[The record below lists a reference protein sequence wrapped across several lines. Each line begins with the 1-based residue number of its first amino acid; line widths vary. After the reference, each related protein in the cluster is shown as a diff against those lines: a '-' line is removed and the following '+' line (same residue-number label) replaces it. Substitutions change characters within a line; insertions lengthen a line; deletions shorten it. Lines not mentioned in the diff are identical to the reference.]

1 MKTIITFKSLFEI
14 DEHIDK
20 LVGDFQ
26 EITGDCVDT
35 ITNVVIKDIQLI
47 WDEPKELNAADLYFS
62 TYQRP
67 VSLPYYVYIAEA
79 AAVRELDR
87 VMRITDEVLRH
98 MIIRK
103 D

>member
-14 DEHIDK
+14 GEHIDK

-47 WDEPKELNAADLYFS
+47 WDEPKELNAAELYYS

-67 VSLPYYVYIAEA
+67 ASLPYYVYTAEA
-79 AAVRELDR
+79 DYNNKHGKFIFNDIEIDY
-87 VMRITDEVLRH
+87 DES
-98 MIIRK
+98 
-103 D
+103 

>member
-14 DEHIDK
+14 GEHIDK

-26 EITGDCVDT
+26 ASGDCIDT
-35 ITNVVIKDIQLI
+35 ITNVVIKDIQLV
-47 WDEPKELNAADLYFS
+47 WDKPKELNAADLYYS

-79 AAVRELDR
+79 DYNNKHGQFTFNDIE
-87 VMRITDEVLRH
+87 INYEEN
-98 MIIRK
+98 
-103 D
+103 

>member
-14 DEHIDK
+14 GEHIDK

-47 WDEPKELNAADLYFS
+47 WDEPKELNAAELYYS

-67 VSLPYYVYIAEA
+67 VSLPHYVYKAEA
-79 AAVRELDR
+79 DYNNKHGKFIFNDIEIDY
-87 VMRITDEVLRH
+87 DER
-98 MIIRK
+98 
-103 D
+103 

>member
-14 DEHIDK
+14 GEHIDK

-26 EITGDCVDT
+26 EDITGDCIDT
-35 ITNVVIKDIQLI
+35 ITNVVIKDIQLV
-47 WDEPKELNAADLYFS
+47 WNEPKELNAADLYYS

-79 AAVRELDR
+79 DYNNKRGQFTFNDTE
-87 VMRITDEVLRH
+87 INYEEN
-98 MIIRK
+98 
-103 D
+103 